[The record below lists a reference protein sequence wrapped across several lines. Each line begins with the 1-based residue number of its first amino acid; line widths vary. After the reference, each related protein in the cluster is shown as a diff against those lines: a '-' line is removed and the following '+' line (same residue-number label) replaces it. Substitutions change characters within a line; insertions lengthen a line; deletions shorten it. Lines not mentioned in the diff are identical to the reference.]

1 MSLPVQTDA
10 HATVGAPR
18 CATVVLTRAD
28 RGVPLRIALVH
39 SYYSSRVPSGENQVV
54 EAQASALRTAG
65 HTVTVVAQSTDQRQR
80 RRTYPLEAAA
90 TVATG
95 LGPSPVDQLRRFSPD
110 VVHVHNLFPNFGKR
124 WLSTWDGPMVATL
137 HNYRPIC
144 PAATLFRDGRV
155 CRDCVETGSTR
166 PAVRH
171 ACYRGSTL
179 QTLPVAAGTRFA
191 RDPVVRRADL
201 VTTLSEGMSQEY
213 AAAGVPAEKL
223 TVLDNFTSA
232 VGSPGP
238 GGDHWIFAGRI
249 EPAKGLH
256 ALIRDWPAGQRLLVA
271 GEPDPAHPLPP
282 HPDVECLGRVDSD
295 RLRGLMGNALGLV
308 FPSAW
313 LEGLALV
320 CLEALS
326 VGTPILTFD
335 DIPAGRTV
343 TELGIGL
350 AVGRDDVAAGARL
363 AHDVFPGLR
372 GRCSQVFAERFT
384 PEAWVRNAESVY
396 ERAISARSRPRT

>member
-1 MSLPVQTDA
+1 
-10 HATVGAPR
+10 
-18 CATVVLTRAD
+18 VV
-28 RGVPLRIALVH
+28 
-39 SYYSSRVPSGENQVV
+39 S
-54 EAQASALRTAG
+54 
-65 HTVTVVAQSTDQRQR
+65 QSTDQRLQ

-95 LGPSPVDQLRRFSPD
+95 LGPSPVEQLRRFRPD

-124 WLSTWDGPMVATL
+124 WVRSWEGPMVATM
-137 HNYRPIC
+137 HNYRAIC
-144 PAATLFRDGRV
+144 PAATLFRDGRI
-155 CRDCVETGSTR
+155 CRDCLESGSTR

-171 ACYRGSTL
+171 GCFHGSPL
-179 QTLPVAAGTRFA
+179 ATLPVAAGTRFA
-191 RDPVVRRADL
+191 RDPILRRAEV
-201 VTTLSEGMSQEY
+201 VTTLSEGMSLEY

-232 VGSPGP
+232 AGSPGP
-238 GGDHWIFAGRI
+238 GGDYWVFAGRI

-256 ALIRDWPAGQRLLVA
+256 TLIRDWPVGQRLLVA
-271 GEPDPAHPLPP
+271 GALDPAHPLP
-282 HPDVECLGRVDSD
+282 HHRDVECLGRVDGD
-295 RLRGLMGNALGLV
+295 RLRELMGNALGLV

-335 DIPAGRTV
+335 DIPAGRSV

-350 AVGRDDVAAGARL
+350 AVARDDVAAGARL
-363 AHDVFPGLR
+363 AVDVFPGLR
-372 GRCSQVFAERFT
+372 ERCSQVYAERFT
-384 PEAWVRNAESVY
+384 TQAWARNAETVY
-396 ERAISARSRPRT
+396 ERATSAWSGTRT

>member
-1 MSLPVQTDA
+1 MVS
-10 HATVGAPR
+10 
-18 CATVVLTRAD
+18 
-28 RGVPLRIALVH
+28 
-39 SYYSSRVPSGENQVV
+39 
-54 EAQASALRTAG
+54 
-65 HTVTVVAQSTDQRQR
+65 QSTDRRSR
-80 RRTYPLEAAA
+80 RRTYPLEAAG

-95 LGPSPVDQLRRFSPD
+95 LGPSPSEELRRFRPD

-124 WLSTWDGPMVATL
+124 WLRTWDGPMVATM

-144 PAATLFRDGRV
+144 PAATLFRDGRI
-155 CRDCVETGSTR
+155 CRDCPESGSTR

-171 ACYRGSTL
+171 GCFHDSAL
-179 QTLPVAAGTRFA
+179 ATLPVAAGTRFA
-191 RDPVVRRADL
+191 RDPILLRAEV
-201 VTTLSEGMSQEY
+201 VTTLSEGMSHEY
-213 AAAGVPAEKL
+213 AVAGVPAEKL

-232 VGSPGP
+232 VASPGP
-238 GGDHWIFAGRI
+238 GGDCWIFAGRI

-271 GEPDPAHPLPP
+271 GALDPAHPLPH

-295 RLRGLMGNALGLV
+295 RLRELMATARGLV

-335 DIPAGRTV
+335 DIPAGRSV
-343 TELGIGL
+343 SALGIGL
-350 AVGRDDVAAGARL
+350 AVARDDVTAGALL
-363 AHDVFPGLR
+363 ARDDFPGLR
-372 GRCSQVFAERFT
+372 ERCLQVFAERFT
-384 PEAWVRNAESVY
+384 AQAWVRNAETVY
-396 ERAISARSRPRT
+396 ERAMSARGCSRT